1 MRIFHVDDTSKIT
14 DVFSKILTLKKHVY
28 ISENDPKTGLKR
40 IFSEDFDL
48 IFLDLFMPKFSGFDI
63 LEELKQKNFDTSK
76 IIVLTAATLSDK
88 ELNTLKSYNIRE
100 IIFKPI
106 TLEKILS
113 TVEDNLIPKINLN

>member
-1 MRIFHVDDTSKIT
+1 
-14 DVFSKILTLKKHVY
+14 
-28 ISENDPKTGLKR
+28 
-40 IFSEDFDL
+40 
-48 IFLDLFMPKFSGFDI
+48 MPKFSGFDI